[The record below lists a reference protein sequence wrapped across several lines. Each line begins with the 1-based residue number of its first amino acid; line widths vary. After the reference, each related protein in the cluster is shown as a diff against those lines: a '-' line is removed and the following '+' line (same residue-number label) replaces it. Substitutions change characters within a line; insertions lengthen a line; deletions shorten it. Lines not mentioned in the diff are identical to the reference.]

1 MFTLEIA
8 IYFAI
13 STILQQIIHI
23 HFNLSLFIYKSCL
36 TPFVVS
42 EANKNN
48 FFVSTGDISFQY
60 KIVSLEVTQTLIEF
74 KCILKLN

>member
-42 EANKNN
+42 EANK
-48 FFVSTGDISFQY
+48 TISLSQL
-60 KIVSLEVTQTLIEF
+60 VA
-74 KCILKLN
+74 